1 MTKLVKERN
10 KKQVEEKDTITLLI
24 EYAVTFFAIALV
36 ILLPIYLENGYYKV
50 GDVKYALYE
59 NITKIALPVLGFMVV
74 LYFVLNHKEWN
85 AQRILKN
92 LSSLDYAVI
101 AYLICALISS
111 ALSDY
116 PDKVWNGYSG
126 WFMGLYS
133 QISFVCIYF
142 FISRYAENAKA
153 ILFCLCATAGYVFL
167 LGVLNR
173 FLIDPLEVYEG
184 LEEYY
189 KLQFLSTLG
198 QSSWYSAFVCT
209 ILPIGVFFFWSSKKK
224 WLRIASGIFSFLGF
238 STLVTQN
245 SDSAYIAL
253 LCFIGVFFWYSVK
266 DIWHLQRFFQLV
278 ILFLVSVKFINI
290 GAKLYPENMIE
301 KLDEL
306 SLILIN
312 GNMTWFFL
320 GVSILIWGILLLCQK
335 KGIYN
340 VVLMKKC
347 RNVLYIIA
355 GCILLLAVLCV
366 ILSAKEMLP
375 EQIVTVVSGIPY
387 FTWSDNWG
395 NGRGFT
401 WRFTGSMFKDMSIE
415 KKLFGVGPECFPYYS
430 YEYAAT
436 ELNAKWGTNVLTN
449 AHNEWFTALV
459 NYGVVGAVAYLG
471 IFITAFVRFLK
482 EKKKDLLLIGIVA
495 CVLAYVGHNLFCYQT
510 VLCTPFV
517 FILMGIGEWY
527 SRRG

>member
-24 EYAVTFFAIALV
+24 EYAVTFFALALV

-59 NITKIALPVLGFMVV
+59 SITKIALPVLGFMVV
-74 LYFVLNHKEWN
+74 LYLVLNHKKWN
-85 AQRILKN
+85 VQRILKN
-92 LSSLDYAVI
+92 LSALDYAVI
-101 AYLICALISS
+101 VYLICTLISS

-173 FLIDPLEVYEG
+173 FLIDPLGVYEG

-253 LCFIGVFFWYSVK
+253 LCFIGVFFWYSVN

-278 ILFLVSVKFINI
+278 ILFLASVKVINI
-290 GAKLYPENMIE
+290 GAKLQPENMIE
-301 KLDEL
+301 KLDKL
-306 SLILIN
+306 SLLLIN
-312 GNMTWFFL
+312 GNATWILL
-320 GVSILIWGILLLCQK
+320 GVSISIWGILLLCQK
-335 KGIYN
+335 KEVYN
-340 VVLMKKC
+340 AVLVKKF
-347 RNVLYIIA
+347 RNMLFII
-355 GCILLLAVLCV
+355 GGVFSLVAVLCV

-375 EQIVTVVSGIPY
+375 KQIATVVSGIPY

-401 WRFTGSMFKDMSIE
+401 WRFTGSMFKDMNIG

-436 ELNAKWGTNVLTN
+436 DLNAKWGTNVLTN
-449 AHNEWFTALV
+449 AHNEWFTALI
-459 NYGVVGAVAYLG
+459 NYGIVGGIAYLN
-471 IFITAFVRFLK
+471 IFIMSIIRFA
-482 EKKKDLLLIGIVA
+482 KKTIKNPIVIGVIACLLSYL
-495 CVLAYVGHNLFCYQT
+495 GHNLFCYQT
-510 VLCTPFV
+510 VLCTPFI
-517 FILMGIGEWY
+517 FLIIGIGEWY
-527 SRRG
+527 SKKN